1 MNESIVLKESFS
13 IPSVIGKFTLIDKNP
28 YQEIANL
35 INQKKIKYIVT
46 VARGTSDCAALYS
59 SYIFAKFLG
68 LPSYSMPPSII
79 TSSYKK
85 SSSES

>member
-1 MNESIVLKESFS
+1 MNKSLVLQEALS
-13 IPSVIGKFTLIDKNP
+13 IPLVIEKFSQTDNNQ

-59 SYIFAKFLG
+59 SYIFAKYLG

-79 TSSYKK
+79 TSNKAG
-85 SSSES
+85 